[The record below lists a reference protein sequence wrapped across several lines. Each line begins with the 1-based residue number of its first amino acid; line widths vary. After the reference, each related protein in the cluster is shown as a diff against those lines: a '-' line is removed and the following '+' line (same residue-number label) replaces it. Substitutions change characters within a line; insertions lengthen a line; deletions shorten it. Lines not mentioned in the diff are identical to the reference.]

1 MMHVSQSP
9 GVRLAACLAVA
20 AGLAACGSSEDASA
34 RRNADR
40 STAAAT
46 RSRPPIAG
54 DVAAANQGGPRIVV
68 LGDSLTAGLGLRI
81 EDAYPALLQQRL
93 DAKGLKYQVINAGNS
108 GDTSAAGLSR
118 LDWALQGDVRILIV
132 ALGGNDA
139 LRGLPVS
146 QLKDNLARI
155 IQRAQARGVTVVLA
169 GMEAPPNWG
178 DVYTRAFHE
187 VYPALANQYHVALV
201 PFLLEGVAGIDR
213 LNQRDGIHPTAEG
226 DRMVADT
233 VWRVLEPVV
242 TARAAEA
249 VKPAAGRPAGVPK
262 S

>member
-1 MMHVSQSP
+1 MAS
-9 GVRLAACLAVA
+9 GFRLLAACLAVVTTV
-20 AGLAACGSSEDASA
+20 ACGSEKDAPRVQERA
-34 RRNADR
+34 
-40 STAAAT
+40 AAAT
-46 RSRPPIAG
+46 APRPSIS
-54 DVAAANQGGPRIVV
+54 GGPRIVV
-68 LGDSLTAGLGLRI
+68 LGDSLTAGLGLPI

-93 DAKGLKYQVINAGNS
+93 NAKGLKYQVINAGIS
-108 GDTSAAGLSR
+108 GDTSAGGLAR
-118 LDWALQGDVRILIV
+118 LDWALEGDVRILIV

-178 DVYTRAFHE
+178 DDYTKAFHD
-187 VYPALANQYHVALV
+187 VYPALTAEYHVALV

-233 VWRVLEPVV
+233 VWKVLQPVIV
-242 TARAAEA
+242 SGASGSSGASGDQ
-249 VKPAAGRPAGVPK
+249 PASRGKGAPG